1 MGLTKD
7 ATGVSIRLD
16 DSAPVNFCR
25 PAVDVLFR
33 DAAAVFGAAALSV
46 VLTGMGSDGTH
57 GARALVEAGGLVLA
71 QDEATSTVWGM
82 PGSIAKAGLAH
93 EILPLDS
100 IAPAL
105 KTLLNG
111 SAA

>member
-1 MGLTKD
+1 
-7 ATGVSIRLD
+7 
-16 DSAPVNFCR
+16 
-25 PAVDVLFR
+25 
-33 DAAAVFGAAALSV
+33 
-46 VLTGMGSDGTH
+46 
-57 GARALVEAGGLVLA
+57 
-71 QDEATSTVWGM
+71 VWGM

-100 IAPAL
+100 IALAL